1 MASLEEKPSLLTPL
15 LSIRFSQ
22 VASCSP
28 RLAGRERR
36 IVVVTRDNIR
46 TLKPHPANMST
57 ELGPPGQVGFREA
70 IVMSRGELD
79 RVKRSSNFFTQEEL
93 DRHTGELNRHR
104 IAAAEASKERKAKME
119 AHDHTRATNAKLS
132 ALEAEAKAKSTY
144 LLAKAQLQLEEQED
158 EIKHMNE
165 LMLYAKCVAI
175 RDKQVEEKIVIRN
188 ERKEEEAR
196 LDAMMEAVRVDELKK
211 LEDREKDRIEEMRKG
226 AATIRSQITDRRE
239 AALLEAER
247 REQETKGI
255 LAQMEARNAQDVAE
269 KAAKLQVQK
278 RLRQQVVQANQDSL
292 ERKKLAKREEEE
304 EDRKVLEYIIEKEK
318 RETENDRVAK
328 EKKAER
334 EHELSR
340 LRAAQEKMSDK
351 QAQQDAL
358 RAQRAFEA
366 HEREYR
372 TKLLIQT
379 EKNLASEKAL
389 RESRA
394 TQQRARQHAIAVEAH
409 KMRDEFMENLQRQ
422 KEQEDKIR
430 EEERNRGERNRGYA
444 SKVKAQISEK
454 EAIRRRQREDFFMEG
469 IRLAKERS
477 DKAKK
482 IELIKERKLQEL
494 TSLGVPTKYCKEVER
509 KVHVPLDRNMFSM
522 GAGRK

>member
-1 MASLEEKPSLLTPL
+1 MSK
-15 LSIRFSQ
+15 
-22 VASCSP
+22 VASYSP
-28 RLAGRERR
+28 QLGGREKK

-46 TLKPHPANMST
+46 TLKPHPANMSR

-70 IVMSRGELD
+70 IVMSKGELE
-79 RVKRSSNFFTQEEL
+79 RVKAEL
-93 DRHTGELNRHR
+93 DRHTAELNRHR
-104 IAAAEASKERKAKME
+104 IAAAEASRARKAKME
-119 AHDHTRATNAKLS
+119 AYDHTRATNAKLS
-132 ALEAEAKAKSTY
+132 VLEAEAKAKSTY

-175 RDKQVEEKIVIRN
+175 RDKQVEEKKVIKN
-188 ERKEEEAR
+188 DRKQEEAR

-211 LEDREKDRIEEMRKG
+211 LEDREKKRIEEMRKG

-247 REQETKGI
+247 RDQETKLI
-255 LAQMEARNAQDVAE
+255 IQQMEARNAQDLAD
-269 KAAKLQVQK
+269 KAAKIQVQK
-278 RLRQQVVQANQDSL
+278 KLRQQVVLANQESL
-292 ERKKLAKREEEE
+292 ERKRLAKKEEEE

-318 RETENDRVAK
+318 RETENDRIAK
-328 EKKAER
+328 EKKAEP
-334 EHELSR
+334 
-340 LRAAQEKMSDK
+340 
-351 QAQQDAL
+351 QQDAL

-372 TKLLIQT
+372 QKLLLQT
-379 EKNLASEKAL
+379 ERNLANEKAL

-409 KMRDEFMENLQRQ
+409 KMREEFMENLERQ
-422 KEQEDKIR
+422 KEQEVKIR
-430 EEERNRGERNRGYA
+430 EDERTRAERNREYA

-454 EAIRRRQREDFFMEG
+454 EQIRKKQREEFFMEG
-469 IRLAKERS
+469 IRLAKERN
-477 DKAKK
+477 DKAQK
-482 IELIKERKLQEL
+482 IEQIKERKLQEL
-494 TSLGVPTKYCKEVER
+494 ASLGIPTKYCKEVER

-522 GAGRK
+522 ARK

>member
-1 MASLEEKPSLLTPL
+1 MSKVASLTP
-15 LSIRFSQ
+15 Q
-22 VASCSP
+22 P
-28 RLAGRERR
+28 GGRERK
-36 IVVVTRDNIR
+36 ITVVTRDNIR
-46 TLKPHPANMST
+46 TLRPHPENMSR
-57 ELGPPGQVGFREA
+57 ELGPPGQVGFRET
-70 IVMSRGELD
+70 ILMSKGELE
-79 RVKRSSNFFTQEEL
+79 RVKRSSNYFSQAEL

-119 AHDHTRATNAKLS
+119 AYDHIRTNNAKLS
-132 ALEAEAKAKSTY
+132 TLEAEAKAKSNY
-144 LLAKAQLQLEEQED
+144 LLSKAQLQLEEQED

-175 RDKQVEEKIVIRN
+175 RDKQVEEKLVIKN
-188 ERKEEEAR
+188 ERKEEDAR
-196 LDAMMEAVRVDELKK
+196 LDAMMEAVRVDELRK
-211 LEDREKDRIEEMRKG
+211 LAERETKRIEEMRKG

-247 REQETKGI
+247 RDQETKAI
-255 LAQMEARNAQDVAE
+255 IAQMEARNAQDLAD
-269 KAAKLQVQK
+269 KAAKIQVQK
-278 RLRQQVVQANQDSL
+278 KLRQQVVLANQESL
-292 ERKKLAKREEEE
+292 ERKRLAKREEEE

-318 RETENDRVAK
+318 RETENDRIAR

-334 EHELSR
+334 ELELSR

-372 TKLLIQT
+372 QKMLLQT
-379 EKNLASEKAL
+379 ERNLANEKAL

-409 KMRDEFMENLQRQ
+409 KMREEFMENLERQ
-422 KEQEDKIR
+422 KEQEAKIR
-430 EEERNRGERNRGYA
+430 EEERQRGERNREYA

-454 EAIRRRQREDFFMEG
+454 EAIRRKEREEFFMEG

-482 IELIKERKLQEL
+482 IEQIKERKLQEL
-494 TSLGVPTKYCKEVER
+494 ASLGVPTKYCKEVER

-522 GAGRK
+522 AARH

>member
-1 MASLEEKPSLLTPL
+1 MSK
-15 LSIRFSQ
+15 
-22 VASCSP
+22 VASYSP
-28 RLAGRERR
+28 QLGGREKK

-46 TLKPHPANMST
+46 TLKPHPANMSR

-70 IVMSRGELD
+70 IVMSKGELE
-79 RVKRSSNFFTQEEL
+79 RVKAEL
-93 DRHTGELNRHR
+93 DRHTAELNRHR
-104 IAAAEASKERKAKME
+104 IAAAEASRARKAKME
-119 AHDHTRATNAKLS
+119 AYDHTRATNAKLS
-132 ALEAEAKAKSTY
+132 VLEAEAKAKSTY

-175 RDKQVEEKIVIRN
+175 RDKQVEEKKVIKN
-188 ERKEEEAR
+188 DRKQEEAR

-211 LEDREKDRIEEMRKG
+211 LEDREKKRIEEMRKG

-247 REQETKGI
+247 RDQETKLI
-255 LAQMEARNAQDVAE
+255 IQQMEARNAQDLAD
-269 KAAKLQVQK
+269 KAAKIQVQK
-278 RLRQQVVQANQDSL
+278 KLRQQVVLANQESL
-292 ERKKLAKREEEE
+292 ERKRLAKKEEEE

-318 RETENDRVAK
+318 RETENDRIAK

-334 EHELSR
+334 ELELSR
-340 LRAAQEKMSDK
+340 LRAAQEKERMSDK

-372 TKLLIQT
+372 QKLLLQT
-379 EKNLASEKAL
+379 ERNLANEKAL

-409 KMRDEFMENLQRQ
+409 KMREEFMENLERQ
-422 KEQEDKIR
+422 KEQEVKIR
-430 EEERNRGERNRGYA
+430 EDERTRAERNREYA

-454 EAIRRRQREDFFMEG
+454 EQIRKKQREEFFMEG
-469 IRLAKERS
+469 IRLAKERN
-477 DKAKK
+477 DKAQK
-482 IELIKERKLQEL
+482 IEQIKERKLQEL
-494 TSLGVPTKYCKEVER
+494 ASLGIPTKYCKEVER

-522 GAGRK
+522 ARK